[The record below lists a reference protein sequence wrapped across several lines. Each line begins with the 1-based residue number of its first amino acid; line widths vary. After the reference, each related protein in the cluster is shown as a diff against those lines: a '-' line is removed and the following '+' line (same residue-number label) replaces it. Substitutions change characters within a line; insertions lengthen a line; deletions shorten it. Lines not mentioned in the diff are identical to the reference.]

1 MERSVLV
8 RWKIRPSELERI
20 LGLLLELAEKSRAE
34 PGNLQYLVFQS
45 QSDPCEIFL
54 IETYVDAEAAEAHRQ
69 SEHYQRIVAPAII
82 PSLDVR
88 EVTNVK
94 AILSRTNA
102 AIAARE
108 SVMSKK
114 ILIIVS
120 NAHEIGPKHR
130 RTGNFL
136 PEVAHPYAEFDR
148 AKYQIDFASLT
159 GESPYLDALNLAGD
173 PDNLA
178 FLVGKG
184 WADMQ
189 KAKKLSDV
197 DVSHYDAIFMP
208 GGLAP
213 MVDMP
218 EHPLLKQ
225 VIKQTWERGA
235 VVGAVC
241 HGPVS
246 LLNVKLS
253 DGSQLL
259 QGKNIS
265 SFTNDEEENYAKAD
279 VPFMLETALTKQG
292 ALFHK
297 TNPWAAF
304 SIADGKLV
312 TGQNPASAKGVAEKM
327 ITVLEAS

>member
-1 MERSVLV
+1 M
-8 RWKIRPSELERI
+8 P
-20 LGLLLELAEKSRAE
+20 
-34 PGNLQYLVFQS
+34 
-45 QSDPCEIFL
+45 
-54 IETYVDAEAAEAHRQ
+54 
-69 SEHYQRIVAPAII
+69 
-82 PSLDVR
+82 
-88 EVTNVK
+88 
-94 AILSRTNA
+94 
-102 AIAARE
+102 
-108 SVMSKK
+108 KK
-114 ILIIVS
+114 ILFIVS
-120 NAHEIGPKHR
+120 NAFAIGPKQR

-148 AKYQIDFASLT
+148 SKYQIDFASLSGDT
-159 GESPYLDALNLAGD
+159 PFLDALNLAGD

-189 KAKKLSDV
+189 KAKKLADV
-197 DVSHYDAIFMP
+197 DVRPYDAIFMP

-225 VIKQTWERGA
+225 VIREKYERGK

-253 DGSQLL
+253 DGTLL
-259 QGKNIS
+259 LKGKNIS

-279 VPFMLETALTKQG
+279 VPFELETALTNQG
-292 ALFHK
+292 AIFHK
-297 TNPWAAF
+297 TDPWQAY
-304 SIADGKLV
+304 SIADGRLV

-327 ITVLEAS
+327 IKILEA

>member
-1 MERSVLV
+1 
-8 RWKIRPSELERI
+8 
-20 LGLLLELAEKSRAE
+20 
-34 PGNLQYLVFQS
+34 
-45 QSDPCEIFL
+45 
-54 IETYVDAEAAEAHRQ
+54 
-69 SEHYQRIVAPAII
+69 
-82 PSLDVR
+82 
-88 EVTNVK
+88 
-94 AILSRTNA
+94 
-102 AIAARE
+102 
-108 SVMSKK
+108 MSKK
-114 ILIIVS
+114 VLFIVS
-120 NAHEIGPKHR
+120 NAHAIGPHRR

-159 GESPYLDALNLAGD
+159 GDVPFLDALNLADD
-173 PDNLA
+173 PDNLF

-189 KAKKLSDV
+189 KARKLDDV
-197 DVSHYDAIFMP
+197 DVSQYDAIFMP

-218 EHPLLKQ
+218 EHPLLKKI
-225 VIKQTWERGA
+225 IKETHERKA

-253 DGSQLL
+253 DGSYLL
-259 QGKNIS
+259 AGKNVS
-265 SFTNDEEENYAKAD
+265 SFTNEEEENYAKAD
-279 VPFMLETALTKQG
+279 VPFELETALTRQG
-292 ALFHK
+292 AIFHK
-297 TNPWAAF
+297 TAPWQAF

-327 ITVLEAS
+327 ILLLEAA